1 MLNLGKKGDDGGI
14 LSTVPWIIAG
24 GAIGY
29 GLYLLLRPKPEP
41 QPQPGQTQAAPVA
54 PLAPPSRFA
63 NIESVSIRLSQVK
76 ELYRMGYLTPEQSL
90 NEVSGLFAA
99 AMTLSQPT
107 AGDALEGAIVLENLR
122 VFEKDVRDF
131 MKLQESGVAA
141 PTAAPAIA
149 GAFPVMNRRP
159 S

>member
-1 MLNLGKKGDDGGI
+1 MLNLGQKGDDGGI

-63 NIESVSIRLSQVK
+63 NIESVSIRLAQVK

-99 AMTLSQPT
+99 AMMLSQQT
-107 AGDALEGAIVLENLR
+107 GEALEGALVLENLR
-122 VFEKDVRDF
+122 IFENDVRNF